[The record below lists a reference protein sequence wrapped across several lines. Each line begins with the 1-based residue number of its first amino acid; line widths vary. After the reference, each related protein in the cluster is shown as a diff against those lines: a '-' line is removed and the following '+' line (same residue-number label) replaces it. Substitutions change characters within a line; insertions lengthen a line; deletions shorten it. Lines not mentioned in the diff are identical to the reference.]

1 MSTERPTTDTSST
14 EPNTGDAHRADATTN
29 EATLEAPQ
37 HPTVAMMPADMPD
50 RQMFVTCALPYA
62 NGPIHLG
69 HLLEHIQADIW
80 TRYQKMCGHSCLF
93 LCADD
98 AHGTPVMLRAEKDGL
113 TPEALIEKMHAEHLR
128 DLRGFLINYD
138 HYHSTHS
145 PENQELANLVYER
158 NKKAGYIKTK
168 TIQQLYDP
176 ERGMFLADRYVKGT
190 CPKCGAEDQNG
201 DNCDKC
207 GATYAPTDLKSPKS
221 VVSGAT
227 PVLKD
232 VDQLFFDLPQFQS
245 MLEAWLNGPALQ
257 PEVAN
262 KLREWHTA
270 GLQPWDI
277 SREAPYFG
285 FEIPDC
291 PGKYF
296 YVWLD
301 APIGYMASHKHYSQT
316 HPAPIL
322 GFEEVWQHPSDVEL
336 YHFIGKDIVNFHG
349 LFWPSMLT
357 GAEFRVPTGIFVHGF
372 VSVNGQK
379 MSKSTGNFITA
390 ETYLNN
396 LKPEY
401 LRYYFATKLTAK
413 VHDLDMNLEDF
424 IQRCN
429 SDLVG
434 KFVNIASRCAP
445 FIIKNFEG
453 QLATSLSN
461 PELISNIQA
470 QASSLASHYEQR
482 EFSRVMREIMA
493 LADSVNQYI
502 DARAPWQ
509 MIKDPEQRA
518 EVQAVCTTG
527 VNAFRLLMLY
537 LKPVLPDVAS
547 AAEAFL
553 NIDPLQWADRSEL
566 LLDHKINKF
575 KPLVARLDK
584 KKVGALVAETDAHAG
599 NAKADG
605 QANKKGK
612 KDKKQKSEPLPEGTI
627 AFDDFAKVDLR
638 VAKILSATEVEGSDK
653 LLQVQVDL
661 GDEQRCIF
669 AGIRS
674 AYTAKDLEGRLTVV
688 VANLAPRKMR
698 FGVSEGMILAA
709 GPGGDTIFLLTPDS
723 GATPGMKIM

>member
-1 MSTERPTTDTSST
+1 
-14 EPNTGDAHRADATTN
+14 
-29 EATLEAPQ
+29 
-37 HPTVAMMPADMPD
+37 MMPDDMPD
-50 RQMFVTCALPYA
+50 RRMLVTCALPYA

-69 HLLEHIQADIW
+69 HLLEHIQGDIW

-98 AHGTPVMLRAEKDGL
+98 AHGTAVMLRAEKEGIS
-113 TPEALIEKMHAEHLR
+113 PEELIEKMQREHLR
-128 DLRGFLINYD
+128 DLRGFLISYDNY
-138 HYHSTHS
+138 HTTHS
-145 PENQELANLVYER
+145 RENQALANLVFER
-158 NKKAGYIKTK
+158 NYSAGNIKSK
-168 TIQQLYDP
+168 TIQQLFDP
-176 ERGMFLADRYVKGT
+176 ERNMFLADRYVKGQ

-201 DNCDKC
+201 DNCEKC
-207 GATYAPTDLKSPKS
+207 GATYAPTDLKNPIS
-221 VVSGAT
+221 VVSGST
-227 PVLKD
+227 PILKD
-232 VDQLFFDLPQFQS
+232 TEQLFFDLPRFENA
-245 MLEAWLNGPALQ
+245 LEAWLSGPALQ

-285 FEIPDC
+285 FEIPQH
-291 PGKYF
+291 PGKFF

-301 APIGYMASHKHYSQT
+301 APIGYMASHQHYCDT
-316 HPAPIL
+316 HPAPL
-322 GFEEVWQHPSDVEL
+322 LNFEEVWAQSSDVEL

-379 MSKSTGNFITA
+379 MSKSSGNFITA
-390 ETYLNN
+390 EAYLSQ

-424 IQRCN
+424 VQRCN

-445 FIIKNFEG
+445 FLVKQFEG
-453 QLATSLSN
+453 QLASCLSN
-461 PELISNIQA
+461 PALIESIQEA
-470 QASSLASHYEQR
+470 AANLADCYEQR
-482 EFSRVMREIMA
+482 EFSRAMREIMT

-509 MIKDPEQRA
+509 LIKEQGQH
-518 EVQAVCTTG
+518 EQVQQVCTTG
-527 VNAFRLLMLY
+527 INAFRLLMLY
-537 LKPVLPDVAS
+537 LKPILPEVAGE
-547 AAEAFL
+547 AERFL
-553 NIDPLQWADRSEL
+553 NIETLQWSDHSDIL
-566 LLDHKINKF
+566 LNHKINTF
-575 KPLVARLDK
+575 KPLIGRLDK
-584 KKVGALVAETDAHAG
+584 KHVNALAPRAQDEATQQKTPAK
-599 NAKADG
+599 NAKKTGKQADTAKSADG
-605 QANKKGK
+605 
-612 KDKKQKSEPLPEGTI
+612 SI

-638 VAKILSATEVEGSDK
+638 VAKIISAKTVEGADK

-661 GDEQRCIF
+661 GSEQRTIF

-674 AYTAKDLEGRLTVV
+674 AYSPEKLVGRLTVV

-709 GPGGDTIFLLTPDS
+709 GPGGENIFLLTPDS

>member
-1 MSTERPTTDTSST
+1 MSTEQSNHDASHNGDTAVGTNGLASST
-14 EPNTGDAHRADATTN
+14 S
-29 EATLEAPQ
+29 EATLTEDQ
-37 HPTVAMMPADMPD
+37 HPTVAMMPADLPD
-50 RQMFVTCALPYA
+50 RSIFVTCALPYA

-80 TRYQKMCGHSCLF
+80 TRYQKMRGHSCLF

-98 AHGTPVMLRAEKDGL
+98 AHGTPIMLRAEKDGL
-113 TPEALIEKMHAEHLR
+113 TPEALIEKMHTEHLR

-138 HYHSTHS
+138 NYHTTHS
-145 PENQELANLVYER
+145 PENQALANLVYER
-158 NKKAGYIKTK
+158 NKSAGYIKTK

-176 ERGMFLADRYVKGT
+176 ERGMFLADRYVKGI
-190 CPKCGAEDQNG
+190 CPKCGAEEQNG

-232 VDQLFFDLPQFQS
+232 VEQLFFDLPQFENT
-245 MLEAWLNGPALQ
+245 LDAWLSGPALQ

-285 FEIPDC
+285 FEIPDQ

-296 YVWLD
+296 YVWMD
-301 APIGYMASHKHYSQT
+301 APIGYMASHKHYCQK
-316 HPAPIL
+316 HPAPL
-322 GFEEVWQHPSDVEL
+322 LSFEEVWQQPSNVEL

-390 ETYLNN
+390 ETYLANV
-396 LKPEY
+396 KPEY

-424 IQRCN
+424 TQRCN

-445 FIIKNFEG
+445 FLIKNFDA
-453 QLATSLSN
+453 QLASELSN
-461 PELISNIQA
+461 PALIENLQSQA
-470 QASSLASHYEQR
+470 ALIASFYEQR
-482 EFSRVMREIMA
+482 EFSRAMREIMA
-493 LADSVNQYI
+493 LADAVNQYI

-509 MIKDPEQRA
+509 MIKDETQQDA
-518 EVQAVCTTG
+518 VQAVCTTG
-527 VNAFRLLMLY
+527 LNAFRLLMLY
-537 LKPVLPDVAS
+537 LKPVLPEVAA
-547 AAEAFL
+547 AAEQFL
-553 NIDPLQWADRSEL
+553 NIGPLQWADRDQIL
-566 LLDHKINKF
+566 LNHKINKF
-575 KPLVARLDK
+575 NPLIARLDK
-584 KKVGALVAETDAHAG
+584 KQVGALVAESGETKNTAAQ
-599 NAKADG
+599 KTK
-605 QANKKGK
+605 QAK
-612 KDKKQKSEPLPEGTI
+612 KDKKQKSDPLPEGTI

-638 VAKILSATEVEGSDK
+638 VAKILSAKNVEGSDK

-674 AYTAKDLEGRLTVV
+674 AYKAEELEGRLTVI

-709 GPGGDTIFLLTPDS
+709 GPGGETIFLLSPDS
-723 GATPGMKIM
+723 GATPGMKVM

>member
-1 MSTERPTTDTSST
+1 MSTERPNSDSSNTDANS
-14 EPNTGDAHRADATTN
+14 ENTNQTRDAAT
-29 EATLEAPQ
+29 
-37 HPTVAMMPADMPD
+37 
-50 RQMFVTCALPYA
+50 RQIFATCALPYA

-80 TRYQKMCGHSCLF
+80 TRYQKMHGHDCLF

-145 PENQELANLVYER
+145 PENQALANLVYER
-158 NKKAGYIKTK
+158 NQKAGYIKTK

-232 VDQLFFDLPQFQS
+232 VEQLFFDLPQFES
-245 MLEAWLNGPALQ
+245 TLGTWLSGPALQ

-285 FEIPDC
+285 FEIPDY

-296 YVWLD
+296 YVWMD
-301 APIGYMASHKHYSQT
+301 APIGYMASHKHYSET
-316 HPAPIL
+316 HPSPVL
-322 GFEEVWQHPSDVEL
+322 SFDQVWQQKSKVEL

-357 GAEFRVPTGIFVHGF
+357 GADFRVPTGIFVHGF

-390 ETYLNN
+390 ETYLNH

-424 IQRCN
+424 TQRCN

-445 FIIKNFEG
+445 FLIKQFEG
-453 QLATSLSN
+453 QLAPAVSN
-461 PELISNIQA
+461 PELIQTLQA
-470 QASSLASHYEQR
+470 QAEQLANHFEQR
-482 EFSRVMREIMA
+482 EFSRAMREIMA

-537 LKPVLPDVAS
+537 LKPVLPEVAL

-553 NIDPLQWADRSEL
+553 NIAPLQWADHSTL
-566 LLDHKINKF
+566 LLDHKINAF

-584 KKVGALVAETDAHAG
+584 KRVGALVADTD
-599 NAKADG
+599 KAD
-605 QANKKGK
+605 NKGKEGKKQKQSK
-612 KDKKQKSEPLPEGTI
+612 KDKKASKDNLPEGTI

-674 AYTAKDLEGRLTVV
+674 AYQAQDLVGRLTVV

-698 FGVSEGMILAA
+698 FGTSEGMILAA
-709 GPGGDTIFLLTPDS
+709 GPGGEHIFLLTPDS